1 MLLIIHPL
9 LFCTWFVGQL
19 SRLIFESLRREAA
32 ILEIQRDIRM
42 HLARKSYKELYFAA
56 VSVQLGIRGM
66 ASRDKLRFQRQD
78 KAAIMIQVLYTFL
91 VKICERLHVSLFY
104 FLVHL
109 INVACF
115 SSSSQLLLKFMT
127 LNLFSLYITESLSQI
142 PGPVALPEAQ
152 ESSNYNTKCMESK
165 VSP

>member
-19 SRLIFESLRREAA
+19 SRLIFEGLRREAA

-91 VKICERLHVSLFY
+91 VKNCERLHVSLFY

-115 SSSSQLLLKFMT
+115 SSSSRIAFEIYDFESVLFVYYRVIVANSWPSCTTRGSRKQQL
-127 LNLFSLYITESLSQI
+127 QH
-142 PGPVALPEAQ
+142 
-152 ESSNYNTKCMESK
+152 K
-165 VSP
+165 VHGEQG